1 MGDYTP
7 VYDGGVNPFTAT
19 TSAAVTGG
27 RLLAVSGAGTVAH
40 AAADSLAVV
49 GVAAHDAAS
58 GARVTVWPMNNCIHE
73 LLATGAIT
81 ASATAGVVSDTNG
94 QVKAA
99 TIATAA
105 AAGSL
110 LGVATSSVGGA
121 GLVRVMGK
129 N

>member
-1 MGDYTP
+1 MADYTP
-7 VYDGGVNPFTAT
+7 IYDGGVNPLTLT

-27 RLLAVSGAGTVAH
+27 RLVAVSGPGTVAH

-81 ASATAGVVSDTNG
+81 ASATAGVVADASG

-99 TIATAA
+99 TIGTAA

-110 LGVATSSVGGA
+110 IGVATSSVAGA

>member
-1 MGDYTP
+1 MSEYTP
-7 VYDGGVNPFTAT
+7 VFSGGAVPFSST
-19 TSAAVTGG
+19 TSAAVTAG
-27 RLLAVSGAGTVAH
+27 RLVAVSGAGTVAH

-58 GARVTVWPMNNCIHE
+58 GAKVAVWPMDNCVHE
-73 LLATGAIT
+73 LLSTTTIT
-81 ASATAGVVSDTNG
+81 ASATAGVVADATG
-94 QVKAA
+94 QIKAA

-110 LGVATSSVGGA
+110 VGVALTSVTTS

>member
-1 MGDYTP
+1 MADYTP
-7 VYDGGVNPFTAT
+7 IFSGGVTPFTAT
-19 TSAAVTGG
+19 TSAAVTAG

-49 GVAAHDAAS
+49 GVAASDAAS
-58 GARVTVWPMNNCIHE
+58 GAKVGVWPMNNCVHE
-73 LLATGAIT
+73 LLSTTTIT
-81 ASATAGVVSDTNG
+81 ASATAGVVADASG

-110 LGVATSSVGGA
+110 VGVATTSVTTS

>member
-1 MGDYTP
+1 MADYTP
-7 VYDGGVNPFTAT
+7 IYSGGVVPLTLT

-27 RLLAVSGAGTVAH
+27 RLVAVSGAGTVAH

-58 GARVTVWPMNNCIHE
+58 GAKVTVWPMNNCIHE
-73 LLATGAIT
+73 LLSTGAIT
-81 ASATAGVVSDTNG
+81 ASATAGVVADAAGT
-94 QVKAA
+94 VKAA
-99 TIATAA
+99 TIGTAA

-110 LGVATSSVGGA
+110 LGVAMTTVGGA
-121 GLVRVMGK
+121 ALVRVMGK

>member
-1 MGDYTP
+1 MADYTP
-7 VYDGGVNPFTAT
+7 IYDGGVNPFTAT

-27 RLLAVSGAGTVAH
+27 RLVAVSGAGTVAH

-58 GARVTVWPMNNCIHE
+58 GARVTVWPMDNCIHE
-73 LLATGAIT
+73 LLSTGAIT
-81 ASATAGVVSDTNG
+81 ASATAGVVADAAGT
-94 QVKAA
+94 VKAA
-99 TIATAA
+99 TIGTAA

-110 LGVATSSVGGA
+110 VGVAMTTVGGA
-121 GLVRVMGK
+121 ALVRVMGK

>member
-1 MGDYTP
+1 MADYTP
-7 VYDGGVNPFTAT
+7 IYSGGVVPFTST
-19 TSAAVTGG
+19 TSAAVTAG
-27 RLLAVSGAGTVAH
+27 RLAAVSGAGTVAM

-49 GVAAHDAAS
+49 GVFASDAGS
-58 GARVTVWPMNNCIHE
+58 GAKVGIWPMNNCVHE
-73 LLATGAIT
+73 LLSTTTIT
-81 ASATAGVVSDTNG
+81 ASATAGVVADANG

-110 LGVATSSVGGA
+110 VGVGVTSVTTS

>member
-1 MGDYTP
+1 MADYTP
-7 VYDGGVNPFTAT
+7 VFSGGVVPFTST
-19 TSAAVTGG
+19 TSAAVTAG
-27 RLLAVSGAGTVAH
+27 RLVAVSGAGTVAM

-58 GARVTVWPMNNCIHE
+58 GAKVTVWPMNNCVHE
-73 LLATGAIT
+73 LLSTTTIT
-81 ASATAGVVSDTNG
+81 ASATAGVVADANG

-110 LGVATSSVGGA
+110 VGVGVTSVTTS
-121 GLVRVMGK
+121 GLVRVVGK